1 MSKGKSK
8 AKLSVKQRIKAMANV
23 GSTAFR
29 ASPSAVIIKL
39 FGAVIVALLPIITA
53 YYAALTTTALA
64 EGYSGNQQAGNQ
76 AITYVLIT
84 AGLGVLLT
92 VWSSIER
99 YINSLT
105 NYKIEAAVTD
115 RLYEHFA
122 SIDYWRYDEKETA
135 DLFDKAQNFSMF
147 FARFFDTIGRIVTAL
162 VQVFVG
168 VGALFFVS
176 WWLGLIVVV
185 AVVPGM
191 IIQLRLSRLQ
201 SEHWKSNVEKRRK
214 VSGISYSVFQTS
226 NLAELRVYNT
236 AKYMLNLRAKLRDED
251 EMARIGFE
259 KSFVLKRLGADIIE
273 AGAEVIALVYIAVQI
288 INRSQPIGQ
297 FIYVQQL
304 VSRALGGMN
313 GFISEISQIDEDLAT
328 MYDYEQFMAL
338 PESEE
343 GKQPLRSQPEII
355 EVKNLSFR
363 YPNSETDVLKNV
375 SLTIGRNQHI
385 AIVGENGA
393 GKSTLIKLI
402 MGLYQAQSG
411 AVLIDEVNLNDI
423 NKTDWHKQLGVLQ
436 QSFMHYHFAT
446 AKENVIYGDVD
457 NPEDRDRLNQAIEM
471 AEARK
476 FIAKLPK
483 GEDSYV
489 NQWFEHSDG
498 TPGTELSGGQWQRLA
513 LARNFYRDA
522 PIIILD
528 EPTSAIDALAES
540 RIFDRLFSA
549 KYKTIVAISHR
560 LTTIEKADI
569 VYMMKDGSI
578 VEHGSYSDMV
588 KKHGEFYKMFASQIK

>member
-8 AKLSVKQRIKAMANV
+8 AKLSIKQRIKAMANV

-39 FGAVIVALLPIITA
+39 FGAVVVALLPIVTA

-214 VSGISYSVFQTS
+214 VNGISYSVFQTS

-343 GKQPLRSQPEII
+343 GKQPLRSRPEII

-411 AVLIDEVNLNDI
+411 AVLIDGVNLNDI

-549 KYKTIVAISHR
+549 KNKTIVAISHR

-578 VEHGSYSDMV
+578 VEHGS
-588 KKHGEFYKMFASQIK
+588 

>member
-8 AKLSVKQRIKAMANV
+8 AKLSIKQRIKAMANV

-39 FGAVIVALLPIITA
+39 FGAVVVALLPIVTA

-201 SEHWKSNVEKRRK
+201 SEHWKNNVEKRRK
-214 VSGISYSVFQTS
+214 VNGISYSVFQTS

-343 GKQPLRSQPEII
+343 GKQPLRSRPEII

-411 AVLIDEVNLNDI
+411 AVLIDGVNLNDI

-549 KYKTIVAISHR
+549 KNKTIVAISHR

-578 VEHGSYSDMV
+578 VEYGSYSDMV